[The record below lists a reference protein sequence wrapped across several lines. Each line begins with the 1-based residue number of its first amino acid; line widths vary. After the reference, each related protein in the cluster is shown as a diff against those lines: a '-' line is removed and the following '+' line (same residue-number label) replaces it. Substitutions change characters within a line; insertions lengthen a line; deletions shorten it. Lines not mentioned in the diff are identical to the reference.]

1 MRTAVG
7 IDLGGT
13 FIKGAVVDEAGT
25 IIAKDEVET
34 LAERGPDDILQRIEE
49 LVRTLLKRTGIE
61 VADCAGVGIGIPGF
75 IDTET
80 GVAVE
85 VINIGWKD
93 VRVREPLTQSLGL
106 PVYME
111 NDANAAALGEAFAGA
126 GKGSD
131 SAFCITLGTGVG
143 GGVILDGKVLRGASH
158 MAGEIGHI
166 VMFPGGAP
174 CNCGHRGCLETV
186 SSATGVVRLAR
197 ERIMRGEMTELQS
210 ENLTAAEVF
219 AAAVRGDALA
229 QAVVAEAAEVLGR
242 GLAIGANII
251 NPEVIVV
258 GGGMARAGETLF
270 QPLRE
275 AFARYALGRV
285 ADAVRIVPA
294 LLGNDAGVV
303 GASKLA
309 LFP

>member
-13 FIKGAVVDEAGT
+13 FIKGAIVDEAGT
-25 IIAKDEVET
+25 IVIKEEIPT
-34 LAERGPDDILQRIEE
+34 HAERGPSDILRRIEE
-49 LVRTLLKRTGIE
+49 LARVLIE
-61 VADCAGVGIGIPGF
+61 RSGVELTDCAGVGIGVPGF
-75 IDTET
+75 IDTEA

-85 VINIGWKD
+85 VINIGWKNVF
-93 VRVREPLTQSLGL
+93 VRDPLTESLGL

-126 GKGSD
+126 GKGCE
-131 SAFCITLGTGVG
+131 SALCITLGTGVG
-143 GGVILDGKVLRGASH
+143 GGVILEGKVLRGASH

-166 VMFPGGAP
+166 VLYPEGAP

-197 ERIMRGEMTELQS
+197 ERMARGEQTELQS
-210 ENLTAAEVF
+210 ENLTAADVF
-219 AAAVRGDALA
+219 ATAVRGDALA
-229 QAVVAEAAEVLGR
+229 QAVVAEATEVLGR
-242 GLAIGANII
+242 GLAIAANIV
-251 NPEVIVV
+251 NPVAIVV
-258 GGGMARAGETLF
+258 GGGMARAGDALF
-270 QPLRE
+270 TPLRE
-275 AFARYALGRV
+275 AFSRYALERV
-285 ADAVRIVPA
+285 AAVAKIVPA
-294 LLGNDAGVV
+294 TLGNDAGVV

>member
-13 FIKGAVVDEAGT
+13 FIKGAIVDEAGT
-25 IIAKDEVET
+25 IVIKEEIPT
-34 LAERGPDDILQRIEE
+34 HAERGPSDILRRIEE
-49 LVRTLLKRTGIE
+49 LARVLIE
-61 VADCAGVGIGIPGF
+61 RSGVELTDCAGVGIGVPGF
-75 IDTET
+75 IDTEA

-85 VINIGWKD
+85 VINIGWKNVF
-93 VRVREPLTQSLGL
+93 VRDPLTESLGL

-126 GKGSD
+126 GKGCE
-131 SAFCITLGTGVG
+131 SALCITLGTGVG
-143 GGVILDGKVLRGASH
+143 GGVILEGKVLRGASH

-166 VMFPGGAP
+166 VLYPEGAP

-197 ERIMRGEMTELQS
+197 ERMARGEQTELQS
-210 ENLTAAEVF
+210 ESLTAADVF

-229 QAVVAEAAEVLGR
+229 QAVVAEATEVLGR
-242 GLAIGANII
+242 GLAIAANIV
-251 NPEVIVV
+251 NPVAIVV
-258 GGGMARAGETLF
+258 GGGMARAGDALF
-270 QPLRE
+270 TPLRE
-275 AFARYALGRV
+275 AFSRYALERV
-285 ADAVRIVPA
+285 AAVAKIVPA
-294 LLGNDAGVV
+294 TLGNDAGVV

>member
-13 FIKGAVVDEAGT
+13 FIKGAVVDEEGT
-25 IIAKDEVET
+25 IVIKEEIPT
-34 LAERGPDDILQRIEE
+34 HAERGPADILRRIEE
-49 LVRTLLKRTGIE
+49 LVRVLIGRSGVELSE
-61 VADCAGVGIGIPGF
+61 CAGVGIGVPGF
-75 IDTET
+75 IDTEA

-85 VINIGWKD
+85 VINIGWKNVF
-93 VRVREPLTQSLGL
+93 VRDPLAQALGL

-126 GKGSD
+126 GKGCE
-131 SAFCITLGTGVG
+131 SALCITLGTGVG
-143 GGVILDGKVLRGASH
+143 GGVILEGKVLRGASH

-166 VMFPGGAP
+166 VLYPEGAP

-197 ERIMRGEMTELQS
+197 ERMARGEQTELQS
-210 ENLTAAEVF
+210 ESLTAADVF

-229 QAVVAEAAEVLGR
+229 QVVVAEATEVLGR
-242 GLAIGANII
+242 GLAIAANIV
-251 NPEVIVV
+251 NPVAIVV
-258 GGGMARAGETLF
+258 GGGMARAGDALF
-270 QPLRE
+270 TPLRE
-275 AFARYALGRV
+275 AFSRYALERV
-285 ADAVRIVPA
+285 AAVAQIVPA
-294 LLGNDAGVV
+294 MLGNDAGVV